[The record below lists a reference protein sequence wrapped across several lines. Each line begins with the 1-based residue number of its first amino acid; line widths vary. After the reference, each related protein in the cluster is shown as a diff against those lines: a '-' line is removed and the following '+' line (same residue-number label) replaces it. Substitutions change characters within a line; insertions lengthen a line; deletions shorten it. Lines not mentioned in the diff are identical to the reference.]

1 MRFKELT
8 PDTMTEAQLAVYREV
23 CAGPRGRLGPPT
35 NVLLRAPELAN
46 RSQAIGEYVRY
57 RSSLAPHISEF
68 AIILVGRYWTSQYEW
83 NAHCQLA
90 LKAGLDPQIA
100 REVAMGEW
108 PQNMPADVAA
118 AYAFCTELHRDKS
131 VSDETYANAVKVF
144 GEPGVADLIGAS
156 GYYTLIC
163 MCLKVNQKT
172 LPAGTPLPLPEIDLN
187 RAVRPHGPEKRPSM
201 AELTPEQMNAEQ
213 LAFHREITG
222 AGKKLSTPMKVL
234 IHSPELA
241 RRAQRVSEYLRF
253 QAELPPQ
260 LAQFAIAITATVWKA
275 QTMWTSHAAEA
286 QSLGIPAQALADLHE
301 GRPPSGLDADQAAAH
316 ALCWQLHTEKQL
328 SDAVFNEALS
338 RFGERRT
345 VELIGV
351 CGYYTLAAMALKVGR
366 KGF

>member
-8 PDTMTEAQLAVYREV
+8 PETMTEAQLAVYREV

-90 LKAGLDPQIA
+90 LKAGLDPEIA
-100 REVAMGEW
+100 RQAAQGQW
-108 PQNMPADVAA
+108 PDNMPADVAA

-131 VSDETYANAVKVF
+131 VSDETFAHAVKVF

-172 LPAGTPLPLPEIDLN
+172 LPAGTPLPLPEIDLHQAA
-187 RAVRPHGPEKRPSM
+187 RAHGPEIRSAM
-201 AELTPEQMNAEQ
+201 TDLTPDQMTAEQ
-213 LAFHREITG
+213 LAFYQEITS

-234 IHSPELA
+234 IRSPELA

-253 QAELPPQ
+253 QAELPAQ
-260 LAQFAIAITATVWKA
+260 LAQFAIAITAAVWKA
-275 QTMWTSHAAEA
+275 PTMWKSHAAEA
-286 QSLGIPAQALADLHE
+286 QALGVPAGALSEIHE
-301 GRPPSGLDADQAAAH
+301 GRAPAGLDADQAAAH
-316 ALCWQLHTEKQL
+316 ALCWQLHSEKQL